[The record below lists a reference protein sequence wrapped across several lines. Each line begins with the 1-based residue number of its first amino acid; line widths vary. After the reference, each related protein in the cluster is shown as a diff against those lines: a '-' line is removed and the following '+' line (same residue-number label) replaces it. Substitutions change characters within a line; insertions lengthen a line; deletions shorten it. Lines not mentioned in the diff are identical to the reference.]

1 MISLIIPSYRNAEY
15 LDICLQ
21 SAIEQQENKNEIIVA
36 IDGFIKESQHVLDK
50 YKNDIKVL
58 DLGENQGMTNS
69 FKFSCY
75 EC

>member
-36 IDGFIKESQHVLDK
+36 IKTAITVNATTFFLE
-50 YKNDIKVL
+50 YKNDIKV
-58 DLGENQGMTNS
+58 DIP
-69 FKFSCY
+69 
-75 EC
+75 